1 MSTLP
6 VAYLQLINPLI
17 DSARGFLEKGE
28 ELRPVAFVG
37 NLNPGTALPVM
48 LDSSDSEA
56 KDASCQAIRLL
67 AEAVDADFIF
77 VMMEAWS
84 LRKDKMSQM
93 DAILARYG
101 SIGACPYRVDIVAL
115 SVETCHGLWMAEL
128 PIKPKGVSK
137 KRRTFDEPRF
147 RLFKEARGRFTEL
160 LPRKG
165 GETPPGVLH

>member
-6 VAYLQLINPLI
+6 TAYLQLINPLI
-17 DSARGFLEKGE
+17 KSARGFLESGE

-37 NLNPGTALPVM
+37 NLDPGMVLPVM
-48 LDSSDSEA
+48 LDSSDSAA

-67 AEAVDADFIF
+67 AAQLDADFIF

-93 DAILARYG
+93 EAILARYG

-147 RLFKEARGRFTEL
+147 QLFKEAHGRFAEL
-160 LPRKG
+160 LPRKDG
-165 GETPPGVLH
+165 AAPPGVLH

>member
-1 MSTLP
+1 MSNLP
-6 VAYLQLINPLI
+6 AAYREIINPLI
-17 DSARGFLEKGE
+17 ASARGFLESGE
-28 ELRPVAFVG
+28 DLRPVAFVG
-37 NLNPGTALPVM
+37 NLSPGSALPVL
-48 LDSSDSEA
+48 LDSRDDEA
-56 KDASCQAIRLL
+56 KEASCRAIRLL

-93 DAILARYG
+93 EAILARYG

-115 SVETCHGLWMAEL
+115 SLETCHGLWMAEQ

-147 RLFKEARGRFTEL
+147 RLFKDARGRFAEL
-160 LPRKG
+160 LPRKDS
-165 GETPPGVLH
+165 EAPPGVLH